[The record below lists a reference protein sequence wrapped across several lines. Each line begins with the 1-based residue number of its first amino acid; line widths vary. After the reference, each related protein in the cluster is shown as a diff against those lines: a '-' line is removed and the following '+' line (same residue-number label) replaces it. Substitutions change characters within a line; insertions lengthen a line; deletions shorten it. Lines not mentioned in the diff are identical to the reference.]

1 MDTRIVSQE
10 VQDKVLGQVRKGQET
25 MAGALRAAA
34 AVAQSVT
41 PPGPALP
48 PALASRLPSR
58 DELVSSAHDLAG
70 QLLAVQRKATVLLDT
85 RRVASDLQ
93 TIQRKA
99 NEILDA
105 QRKLADRA
113 IDAVSPL
120 LARAGITT
128 AHPTHAPAGIFGQPA
143 PSTVTDD
150 PAGASSVSVSKISR
164 LPKTATAE
172 ARASKARQPRKA
184 AATKAG
190 STKAGTGT
198 GTGTKPAGTKP
209 AAAKKSTTKASTT
222 KPAGTI
228 KPEGTDKK

>member
-34 AVAQSVT
+34 AAAQSVT
-41 PPGPALP
+41 PPAPTLP

-70 QLLAVQRKATVLLDT
+70 QLL
-85 RRVASDLQ
+85 

-99 NEILDA
+99 SELFDTQRVTGDLQAIQRKASELLDG

-120 LARAGITT
+120 LVRAGITT
-128 AHPTHAPAGIFGQPA
+128 AHAANAPAGIAGQTA
-143 PSTVTDD
+143 PVSTTK
-150 PAGASSVSVSKISR
+150 AG
-164 LPKTATAE
+164 
-172 ARASKARQPRKA
+172 QPRKT

-190 STKAGTGT
+190 STKPAAA
-198 GTGTKPAGTKP
+198 KPTAAKP
-209 AAAKKSTTKASTT
+209 AAAKKASTA
-222 KPAGTI
+222 KRAGTAK
-228 KPEGTDKK
+228 KPSSAKK